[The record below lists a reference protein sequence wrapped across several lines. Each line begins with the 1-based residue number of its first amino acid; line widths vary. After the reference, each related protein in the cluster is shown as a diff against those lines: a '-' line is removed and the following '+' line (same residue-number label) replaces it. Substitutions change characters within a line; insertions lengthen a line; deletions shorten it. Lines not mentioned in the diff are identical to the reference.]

1 MQRTSCLGGRRPQ
14 TGAALLW
21 KISPREASR
30 GEAELA
36 RALSGAGRRWTPEPA
51 AAPGAPGAAPRVGLT
66 ALGAEARR
74 DGGAGGARRGEYLGR
89 SREPPHG
96 SGTGTGAGGERGA
109 AAPPAAETGWAGLC
123 GAVPGSRARG
133 SQGRGRRPLGGAG
146 GRERG
151 CRSGVTRGHPL
162 CSAGG
167 ASRTP
172 PPPQPPRA
180 EPAPPARPRAARQP
194 LLSWPWGS
202 PAARAVAAVP
212 APALLRIG
220 EPNGSA
226 GKASRVKL
234 PRLLSWEKKDPCLRA
249 APETGCKPVQNRDA
263 RCPFPWYQREK
274 TEPVLLSP
282 GTGHHAWVSPGHGST
297 EGSPSEQG
305 LGNVPQGGAAGQST
319 PLWKRNCCRLHANL

>member
-109 AAPPAAETGWAGLC
+109 AAPPAAETGWAGLGC
-123 GAVPGSRARG
+123 AGLSRAVPGAGLPGPGAAASR
-133 SQGRGRRPLGGAG
+133 GRGGPGARLPQRGNSRSSFVLGGD
-146 GRERG
+146 RK
-151 CRSGVTRGHPL
+151 SV
-162 CSAGG
+162 
-167 ASRTP
+167 
-172 PPPQPPRA
+172 
-180 EPAPPARPRAARQP
+180 
-194 LLSWPWGS
+194 
-202 PAARAVAAVP
+202 V
-212 APALLRIG
+212 
-220 EPNGSA
+220 
-226 GKASRVKL
+226 
-234 PRLLSWEKKDPCLRA
+234 
-249 APETGCKPVQNRDA
+249 
-263 RCPFPWYQREK
+263 
-274 TEPVLLSP
+274 
-282 GTGHHAWVSPGHGST
+282 
-297 EGSPSEQG
+297 
-305 LGNVPQGGAAGQST
+305 
-319 PLWKRNCCRLHANL
+319 